1 MIRYEGWKIS
11 NVIFDLISLLVR
23 HYQLFLILPII
34 LALKAEKHYVGRAS
48 ILANTVGMFVS
59 VAPYWDATRSWLNIR
74 GFPLFHAYIL
84 LGLVF
89 GLIAFLS
96 YIFEVSQEGDFYMF
110 TFVLYNSVIAGIVCF
125 VASVFL

>member
-1 MIRYEGWKIS
+1 VS
-11 NVIFDLISLLVR
+11 NVLFDLISLMVR
-23 HYQLFLILPII
+23 HYQVFLLLPII

-59 VAPYWDATRSWLNIR
+59 VAPYWDVTRSWLNIR
-74 GFPLFHAYIL
+74 GFPLFHAYVL

-96 YIFEVSQEGDFYMF
+96 YILEVSQEGDFYF
-110 TFVLYNSVIAGIVCF
+110 LTFILYNSVIAGIVCF
-125 VASVFL
+125 VAAIIL